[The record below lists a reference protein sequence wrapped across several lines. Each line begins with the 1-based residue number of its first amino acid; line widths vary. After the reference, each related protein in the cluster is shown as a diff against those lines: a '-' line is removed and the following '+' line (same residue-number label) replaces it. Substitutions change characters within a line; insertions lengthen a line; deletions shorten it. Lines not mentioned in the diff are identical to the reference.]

1 MYNFIIVNSFDV
13 AHESSC
19 KLSIKILSPQKKDH
33 LPSFL
38 GSTTTTM
45 VMISS
50 HLVSHCVSSS
60 SSSRDS
66 VVVIAAN
73 RRATV
78 AVAAARLNS
87 GFFQHQHRQQWRK
100 QHIFPRRRVTT
111 TTVPRNNTSS
121 SDSSKIE
128 ERTIRRRVFVRR
140 SAYGRS
146 SNHDGVEEDNSF
158 ENSTRREEKDWE
170 LKLFNVDDGTNT
182 AAAKIWTVPW
192 SLSHVAVVMMLWIV
206 SFLWAG
212 QSFVPWATFYMGF
225 DAEAL
230 TSRGVA
236 VYSLF
241 ADIAACVVSI
251 FCVWFGT
258 RKYQEELKNTN
269 WFRVT
274 FESVEELKRCLKET
288 LLFVATFPL
297 VNLIAEVNSKLC
309 DYFASS
315 GTSNLTNTQVTVN
328 PSNFERVA
336 MSGDGISVLFYA
348 ILVAIVAPIW
358 EEVIFRGFLMP
369 SLTKKWRI
377 STSICLSSCIF
388 ALAHFSLERFLP
400 LTALS
405 IALSILYV
413 RTRNVVAPI
422 VLHALWNA
430 AAVLEATDA
439 FDVLLEGLLEALGV
453 LVGA

>member
-1 MYNFIIVNSFDV
+1 
-13 AHESSC
+13 
-19 KLSIKILSPQKKDH
+19 
-33 LPSFL
+33 
-38 GSTTTTM
+38 M

-87 GFFQHQHRQQWRK
+87 VFFQHQHRQQWRK

-146 SNHDGVEEDNSF
+146 SNHDHGVEEDNSF

-170 LKLFNVDDGTNT
+170 LKLFNVDDGTKT

-192 SLSHVAVVMMLWIV
+192 SLSHVVVVMMLWIV

-212 QSFVPWATFYMGF
+212 QSFVPWATFHMGF

-241 ADIAACVVSI
+241 ADIAACVVGI

-274 FESVEELKRCLKET
+274 FESVEELKRCLKEI